1 MNLRT
6 VPATLIIGGAAL
18 LLAAGLGWMLLL
30 GPLVG
35 DIGEASQGRTD
46 AQDRNS
52 DMTVQLSQLQRQAEE
67 LPQTQQTAEQ
77 LTAIFPPTADQ
88 PGFFAEVADAA
99 VDAGIDPRDIL
110 SLDPGAPVL
119 LDPTANDSE
128 TDTSGFKVTK
138 DIAVQSVSI
147 SINGPY
153 AKLSA
158 VLANLEKMDRAY
170 LVQSVDLAPSNGE
183 KLNELTLT
191 VVGATFV
198 APPLGPAPAP

>member
-6 VPATLIIGGAAL
+6 VPATLIIGGVALVAAL
-18 LLAAGLGWMLLL
+18 GLGWMLLL

-46 AQDRNS
+46 AQDRNTG
-52 DMTVQLSQLQRQAEE
+52 MTLKLTQLQQQADE

-99 VDAGIDPRDIL
+99 TDAGIDPRDIL
-110 SLDPGAPVL
+110 SLDPEAPQF
-119 LDPTANDSE
+119 LDPAVVDPDSPAP
-128 TDTSGFKVTK
+128 KVDK
-138 DIAVQSVSI
+138 DIAVQNVSI
-147 SINGPY
+147 SIKGTY

-170 LVQSVDLAPSNGE
+170 LVQSVDLAPSDGE

-198 APPLGPAPAP
+198 APPLGPAPTP

>member
-6 VPATLIIGGAAL
+6 VPATLIIGGVALVAAL
-18 LLAAGLGWMLLL
+18 GLGWMLLL

-52 DMTVQLSQLQRQAEE
+52 GMTLKLSQLQQQADE

-99 VDAGIDPRDIL
+99 TDAGIDPRDIL
-110 SLDPGAPVL
+110 SLDPEAPQF
-119 LDPTANDSE
+119 LDPAVVDPDSPAPNVDE
-128 TDTSGFKVTK
+128 Q
-138 DIAVQSVSI
+138 IAVQNVTI
-147 SINGPY
+147 SLKGTY
-153 AKLSA
+153 VQLSS

-170 LVQSVDLAPSNGE
+170 LVQSVDLVQSDGE
-183 KLNELTLT
+183 QKNDLTLT

-198 APPLGPAPAP
+198 APPLGPAPTP